1 MMCWDGRSV
10 KVIGDGRK
18 YVALAPLGKSFF
30 FAKDR
35 VPVSDGRGTTRVL
48 YARLCLQLCAC
59 RIRGSGEGGGVRYD

>member
-35 VPVSDGRGTTRVL
+35 VPVSDGRGVL
-48 YARLCLQLCAC
+48 HECSMHVSVCSCVR